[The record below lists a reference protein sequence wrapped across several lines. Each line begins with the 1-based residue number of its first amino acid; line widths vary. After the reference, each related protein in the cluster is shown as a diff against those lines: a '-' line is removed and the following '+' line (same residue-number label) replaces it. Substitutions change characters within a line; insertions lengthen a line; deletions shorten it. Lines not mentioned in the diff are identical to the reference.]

1 MERWDSALRVVC
13 FKDMFREEKPLAR
26 NSKRIFE
33 LEELHLQVQSAG
45 QLVIVVMVV
54 DVTVVFP

>member
-1 MERWDSALRVVC
+1 
-13 FKDMFREEKPLAR
+13 MFRGQKPLAR
-26 NSKRIFE
+26 NPKLIFE

-45 QLVIVVMVV
+45 QLVIVVIVV